1 MKNTMP
7 RVRQSRG
14 LRIGAVLVALA
25 TIAVGDSI
33 GGQDAWAR
41 HRSHSN
47 DSADPC
53 TTLGNHMNTRLEG
66 MRKLKQT
73 MDNEQSVPN
82 TMEGV
87 FDLMQGKHY
96 VDNEKTEKF
105 ARMRGEADDLNRVMR
120 ATGCSPVDIDQE
132 LLKPPTPTIR

>member
-1 MKNTMP
+1 
-7 RVRQSRG
+7 
-14 LRIGAVLVALA
+14 
-25 TIAVGDSI
+25 
-33 GGQDAWAR
+33 
-41 HRSHSN
+41 
-47 DSADPC
+47 
-53 TTLGNHMNTRLEG
+53 MNTRLEG